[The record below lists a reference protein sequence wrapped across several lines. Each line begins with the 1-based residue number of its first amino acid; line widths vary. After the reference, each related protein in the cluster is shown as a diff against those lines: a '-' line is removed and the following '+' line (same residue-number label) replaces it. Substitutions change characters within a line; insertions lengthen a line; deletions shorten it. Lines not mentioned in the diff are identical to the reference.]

1 MRDKKGEISHEIV
14 KVVIMLVVLVTM
26 AVVIIILFKGGGG
39 RILDSIKNIFRF
51 GR

>member
-1 MRDKKGEISHEIV
+1 MDSKKGKIPSELV
-14 KVVIMLVVLVTM
+14 KIIIMILILVTM

-39 RILDSIKNIFRF
+39 RILDSIKNVFRF